1 MRTSS
6 QIPNTNRKLRIGSWS
21 QARGQRLVRSSIQG
35 HAAAVRPPP
44 ARLPPLLCHRL
55 PPPRPLPLHPVL
67 PLHAG
72 RGGAVAQLRV
82 ETAGTAAV
90 VVGVPAGIIQN
101 AVTGRGDGTVET
113 GARLATG
120 SAVAAVI
127 DGAVAATVE
136 GREREAE
143 TERGGKRGA
152 QAVRR
157 RRREKRR
164 S

>member
-1 MRTSS
+1 MRRSS
-6 QIPNTNRKLRIGSWS
+6 QILNTNRKLKTGRWS

-35 HAAAVRPPP
+35 HATAARPLP
-44 ARLPPLLCHRL
+44 ARLPPLPCHHL

-72 RGGAVAQLRV
+72 RGGAVAQFRV
-82 ETAGTAAV
+82 GIAGAAA
-90 VVGVPAGIIQN
+90 VGVPAGIIQN
-101 AVTGRGDGTVET
+101 AVTGRGDGAVET
-113 GARLATG
+113 GVPLATG

-127 DGAVAATVE
+127 DGAAAATVE
-136 GREREAE
+136 GGEREAE

-152 QAVRR
+152 QVVKRR
-157 RRREKRR
+157 RRNETR